1 MEKNYGKE
9 IIKEILERESK
20 IWTYQELVKYVSKL
34 TNKHPRTIKNWLRY
48 YRKHAE
54 EEGIVYKKYEEA
66 SLLYAKKYKNKI
78 EDDIENYREEVKK
91 EIEKQQDI
99 IIEKWEELEDAF
111 EYWLRYEIKR
121 RLLTFEKDHY
131 GLFIYRV
138 GESEKLPLWR
148 KLMEQIA
155 IEENLDLKE
164 IKNFIYS
171 PDNIIEDIIKETST
185 AYNLNINKEIDDI
198 RDYAGL
204 GREIYSAIF
213 DFLIYEENIIFLD
226 AILNHPKKD
235 IQKMAW
241 KWFVYYKDKE
251 E

>member
-9 IIKEILERESK
+9 IIKEILEKEPR
-20 IWTYQELVKYVSKL
+20 IWTYQELVKYASKL
-34 TNKHPRTIKNWLRY
+34 TNKNPRTIKNWLKY
-48 YRKHAE
+48 YWKHAE

-66 SLLYAKKYKNKI
+66 SLLYAEKYKNEI
-78 EDDIENYREEVKK
+78 EGDIENYKEEVKK
-91 EIEKQQDI
+91 EIKKQQDI
-99 IIEKWEELEDAF
+99 IIEKMEELEDAF
-111 EYWLRYEIKR
+111 EYWLRYEIKI
-121 RLLTFEKDHY
+121 RLLTFEKDLY

-138 GESEKLPLWR
+138 GESEKLPLWK

-155 IEENLDLKE
+155 KKQNLDLKE

-171 PDNIIEDIIKETST
+171 SEIEDIIKEISKKSKIP
-185 AYNLNINKEIDDI
+185 LFIDEI
-198 RDYAGL
+198 RDYAYL
-204 GREIYSAIF
+204 GKELYPAIF

-241 KWFVYYKDKE
+241 KWFVYYKDKKE
-251 E
+251 